1 MSSSHRNND
10 CQGHGLH
17 GEDKDQQSDVIR
29 RLVTAT
35 WLCFAFLIVE
45 VIGGYLAG
53 SLAIMSDAAHLFA
66 DLASFGVAIVA
77 ARLASL
83 PATDQHTFG
92 LKRAE
97 SLAAL
102 LSMLSLAVVSIM
114 LALEAIRR
122 LYENKGVVDGKGMSL
137 IAGIGVLVNVALAFV
152 LGVENH
158 VHMPGSH
165 DHDHGHGEEDD
176 DHHHGHGHGDDR
188 HDVPKNNHH
197 DSHNHSHNQDCD
209 GHNHDKHN
217 GEEEHHHNHNHHAGS
232 EHAKL
237 LDSNSNVGDYH
248 AAHKDGC
255 HSTKKHRN
263 INLHAAYLHVMGDL
277 AQSVGVLI
285 AGLVIWYHPDWHI
298 IDPICTLIFC
308 AFVFYSTIGVIRTS
322 ISVLL
327 EEVPANINWTDV
339 FSSIQRVEGVDNV
352 HDLHIWS
359 ISHGK
364 PSLSVHCSTKGDPN
378 LVLKEIDTVVK
389 KHGIN
394 HSTIQIQTS
403 ETACLTCLQACNNE
417 ESMRESM
424 GEMIV

>member
-1 MSSSHRNND
+1 MSSSHHNNN

-17 GEDKDQQSDVIR
+17 GEHKDQQSDVIR
-29 RLVTAT
+29 RLITAA

-45 VIGGYLAG
+45 VIGGYLAR
-53 SLAIMSDAAHLFA
+53 SLAVMSDAAHLFA

-77 ARLASL
+77 ARLAIL

-102 LSMLSLAVVSIM
+102 LSMLSLAVVSIT

-122 LYENKGVVDGKGMSL
+122 LYENNGQVDGKGMSL
-137 IAGIGVLVNVALAFV
+137 IAGIGVFVNIALALV

-165 DHDHGHGEEDD
+165 DHDHGHEGD
-176 DHHHGHGHGDDR
+176 DHHHGHVHEDDEDS
-188 HDVPKNNHH
+188 HQAANNHH
-197 DSHNHSHNQDCD
+197 DGHTHSHSTHDCD
-209 GHNHDKHN
+209 GHDHDKHN
-217 GEEEHHHNHNHHAGS
+217 DEKEHQHSHDHHA
-232 EHAKL
+232 ETEDTNL
-237 LDSNSNVGDYH
+237 LDSSKKVEKYDAVDSG
-248 AAHKDGC
+248 GC
-255 HSTKKHRN
+255 YSTKKHRN

-285 AGLVIWYHPDWHI
+285 AGLVIWYNPDWHI

-322 ISVLL
+322 MSVLL
-327 EEVPANINWTDV
+327 EEVPQNINWKEV
-339 FSSIQRVEGVDNV
+339 FSAIQKVEGVENV

-403 ETACLTCLQACNNE
+403 ESGCLTCLDACNDE
-417 ESMRESM
+417 KSMH
-424 GEMIV
+424 EMIV